1 MHGWMYV
8 FICVQ
13 RLSTNVAP
21 VWATACTRRE
31 TFELG
36 LMSLADQSPCTS
48 WLAQYERTEACR
60 AALALDVSGWPA
72 SRSAVAPRL
81 TPTIKQIAQQ
91 SRVSLRTRGDMP
103 RPVAFGLTRPPRRR
117 GDGGLCTVTTH
128 LVAISCAM
136 RACGRKKPQ
145 LRDAGKVCARNRKK
159 PRGEEKK
166 PPLPFK
172 HNFRKLV
179 LYSKAKE

>member
-81 TPTIKQIAQQ
+81 TPSIKQIAQQ
-91 SRVSLRTRGDMP
+91 SRVSLRTRDDMP

-128 LVAISCAM
+128 LVAISCDM
-136 RACGRKKPQ
+136 RA
-145 LRDAGKVCARNRKK
+145 
-159 PRGEEKK
+159 
-166 PPLPFK
+166 
-172 HNFRKLV
+172 
-179 LYSKAKE
+179 S